1 MLKELYIQN
10 YALIASLDIKFEEN
24 FSIITGE
31 TGAGKSIIMGAL
43 SLVLGNRADLSALHN
58 QEKKCVIEAVFDI
71 SSFQLRPFFKK
82 NDIDFDSSCILRR
95 EINISGKSRA
105 FINDTPVQLSLLKE
119 LSDVLIDIHSQ
130 NTLLDINQGSFQL
143 AVVDKFAENET
154 LLYTYKKAYQDYK
167 KLHQEL
173 EEAVSQEKEMRKE
186 EDYIRFL
193 ANELEEAHLENKN
206 QQEMEEE
213 LKLLSNAEEIKQ
225 ELSAA
230 NYSLE
235 EGENNTISKLRLIE
249 EGLRKI
255 GKYDKR
261 IEEIS
266 SRLSSNIIDLQD
278 IADEISRINE
288 SVDYNQDRIEQLT
301 NELNSIYALEQKHQ
315 VDTIEDLLGVKAEI
329 DEKMQRFTS
338 ISDEIERLD
347 KERKKALSETEK
359 AAEELRQRR
368 LDIIPQI
375 NKKIIEKLQVLAM
388 PNANFGIAH
397 KSLDDFTEN
406 GKDSVEFVFS
416 ANKGQQMQAIKR
428 IASGGELSRLMF
440 SIKAVLSDVMD
451 LPTMIFDEIDSGIS
465 GDVASKLAKLM
476 KIMAEK
482 KQLIV
487 ITHLPQ
493 IAAAG
498 KCHFYVSKVE
508 DAEKT
513 ITTIKEI
520 DKEERIQEIASMI
533 SGEKGI
539 SETTLQAAKEM
550 LD

>member
-10 YALIASLDIKFEEN
+10 YALIASLDIKFEDN

-43 SLVLGNRADLSALHN
+43 SLVLGNRADMSALYN

-71 SSFQLRPFFKK
+71 SSFQLQAFFKDK
-82 NDIDFDSSCILRR
+82 DIDYDSSCILRR
-95 EINISGKSRA
+95 EINVSGKSRA

-143 AVVDKFAENET
+143 AVVDKFAANES
-154 LLYTYKKAYQDYK
+154 LLFEYKKAFQSYK
-167 KLHQEL
+167 RLNQEL
-173 EEAVSQEKEMRKE
+173 EEAVMKEKEMRKE

-193 ANELEEAHLENKN
+193 ANELEVAALENKN

-213 LKLLSNAEEIKQ
+213 LQLLSNAEEIKQ
-225 ELSAA
+225 ELTTA
-230 NYSLE
+230 NYALE
-235 EGENNTISKLRLIE
+235 EAEDNSIARLRIVEEN
-249 EGLRKI
+249 LRKI

-266 SRLSSNIIDLQD
+266 KRLSSNIIDLQD
-278 IADEISRINE
+278 IADEIAKIND
-288 SVDYNQDRIEQLT
+288 SVDYNQSRIEQLT

-315 VDTIEDLLGVKAEI
+315 VDTIEDLLKLKAEI
-329 DEKMQRFTS
+329 DEKMQRFSS
-338 ISDEIERLD
+338 IADEIEKLE
-347 KERKKALSETEK
+347 KERNIAFATTEK
-359 AAEELRQRR
+359 YAEELRKKR
-368 LDIIPQI
+368 LEIIPEI
-375 NKKIIEKLQVLAM
+375 NNKIIEKLQLLAM
-388 PNANFGIAH
+388 PNANFGITHQA
-397 KSLDDFTEN
+397 LEDFTAL
-406 GKDSVEFVFS
+406 GKDSVQFVFS
-416 ANKGQQMQAIKR
+416 ANKGQEMQAIKR

-440 SIKAVLSDVMD
+440 SIKAVLSEIMD

-465 GDVASKLAKLM
+465 GEVASKLAKLM
-476 KIMAEK
+476 KEMAKK
-482 KQLIV
+482 KQIIV

-498 KCHFYVSKVE
+498 ECHFYVSKSE
-508 DAEKT
+508 EMGKT
-513 ITTIKEI
+513 TTLIKRI
-520 DKEERIQEIASMI
+520 DKAERIQEIASMI

-539 SETTLQAAKEM
+539 SETTLQAAREM